1 MSDQR
6 ISEANM
12 LAGLRDIDLPARETG
27 GVIAEICI
35 LIGLA
40 GLAGLLV
47 AMVLWLFL
55 VPRPTAAQQH
65 KDELASLAALPE
77 EHRRV
82 VLLHLLRNRAPEHY
96 ANIKDRLYL
105 PGAELSLRELEAEVR
120 RSV

>member
-1 MSDQR
+1 
-6 ISEANM
+6 M
-12 LAGLRDIDLPARETG
+12 LAGLRDIDLPVRETG

-40 GLAGLLV
+40 GIAGLLF

-55 VPRPTAAQQH
+55 VPRPTATKQN

-96 ANIKDRLYL
+96 ENIKDRLYL
-105 PGAELSLRELEAEVR
+105 PGAELSLQELETEVR